1 MGLTVLAVHAHP
13 DDEVLAT
20 GGALRL
26 LADQGVRTVLV
37 TCTDGRYGDAPGGV
51 KPGAPG
57 HDPDAV
63 AALRARE
70 LDASAAALGIARV
83 IRLGYGDSG
92 MMGWDHNDE
101 PGSFW
106 STRVDEAADR
116 LGAILRAEAPQ
127 VVVTY
132 NEIGFYGHPDHIQA
146 HRATRAALAALAA
159 PPTLYYNALPLSAAR
174 RWREQ
179 ATADPDAAASAE
191 EGEGFDPVALAVPDE
206 EIAVAIDA
214 RAVVGAK
221 RAAMAA
227 HASQMADSPWLSLD
241 DDAFAAA
248 MGWEW
253 FVRAVNPRG
262 LTGTSS
268 DLLAGYR

>member
-1 MGLTVLAVHAHP
+1 MLAVHAHP
-13 DDEVLAT
+13 DDEVMAT
-20 GGALRL
+20 GGTLRL

-37 TCTDGRYGDAPGGV
+37 TCTDGRYGDAPGAI

-70 LDASAAALGIARV
+70 LEASAAALGIARV
-83 IRLGYGDSG
+83 VQLGYQDSG

-101 PGSFW
+101 PGAFW
-106 STRVDEAADR
+106 STRIDEAADR
-116 LGAILRAEAPQ
+116 LGAILREETPQ

-191 EGEGFDPVALAVPDE
+191 EEGFDPVALAVPDE
-206 EIAVAIDA
+206 EIAAAIDV
-214 RAVVGAK
+214 RGVLGAK

-227 HASQMADSPWLSLD
+227 HASQLADAPWLSLD

-253 FVRAVNPRG
+253 FVRAGHPVG
-262 LTGTSS
+262 LAGPSS

>member
-1 MGLTVLAVHAHP
+1 MLAVHAHP
-13 DDEVLAT
+13 DDEVMAT

-37 TCTDGRYGDAPGGV
+37 TCTDGRYGDAPGGI
-51 KPGAPG
+51 KPGEAG

-70 LDASAAALGIARV
+70 LDAAAAALGIARLV
-83 IRLGYGDSG
+83 RLGYQDSG

-101 PGSFW
+101 PGAFW

-116 LGAILRAEAPQ
+116 LGAILREEAPQ

-159 PPTLYYNALPLSAAR
+159 PPTLYYNALPRSAAE

-179 ATADPDAAASAE
+179 EAGDPDAAAR
-191 EGEGFDPVALAVPDE
+191 EGEDGFDPVALAVPDE
-206 EIAVAIDA
+206 EIAVAIDVRGVLA
-214 RAVVGAK
+214 AK

-227 HASQMADSPWLSLD
+227 HASQLADTPWLALA

-248 MGWEW
+248 MGQEW
-253 FVRAVNPRG
+253 FVRAGNPLG
-262 LTGTSS
+262 LTGVSS
-268 DLLAGYR
+268 DLLVGYR